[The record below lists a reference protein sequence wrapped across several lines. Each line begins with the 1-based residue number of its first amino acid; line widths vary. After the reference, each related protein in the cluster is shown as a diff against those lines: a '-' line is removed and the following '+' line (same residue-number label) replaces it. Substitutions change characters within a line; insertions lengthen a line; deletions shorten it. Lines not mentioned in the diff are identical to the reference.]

1 MLRKLLQN
9 LLKYWQKHSCIVNT
23 VSSLSAAAI
32 CIYLSFVS
40 PAIADPFETVKA
52 RLSMPTRTV
61 RYAPVSLGGSGQ
73 LTIESPAEWYPLSR
87 EMLKLVKDVNAE
99 HVTNLGDDFKVNV
112 ELRLM
117 EEEDFFHET
126 GAPRWTNAMYYR
138 GQVMIPLAAGEPID
152 YDNIYRA
159 VRHEY
164 THAVINAAS
173 GGTCPGW
180 LDEGY
185 ASYFEGRINPDLTR
199 AYLKWLSG
207 HNTLPFDILQ
217 GGFTKLENSMVPAAY
232 AQSLYAAKNII
243 DYKGHRAIGDYLR
256 ALREHHS
263 RDSAFQE
270 AFGEDE
276 LTFESRFS
284 NFIRRFLKTS
294 GVLEAE
300 HKHELKEAI
309 NQSFEADL
317 QSLHGM
323 VSFQGRL

>member
-1 MLRKLLQN
+1 
-9 LLKYWQKHSCIVNT
+9 
-23 VSSLSAAAI
+23 
-32 CIYLSFVS
+32 
-40 PAIADPFETVKA
+40 
-52 RLSMPTRTV
+52 MPTKTV
-61 RYAPVSLGGSGQ
+61 RYAPIALGGSGQ
-73 LTIESPAEWYPLSR
+73 ITVESPEEWYPLSR
-87 EMLKLVKDVNAE
+87 EMLKLIKDVNSE
-99 HVTNLGDDFKVNV
+99 HIANLGDDFSVNV

-173 GGTCPGW
+173 GGVCPGW

-185 ASYFEGRINPDLTR
+185 ASYFEGRINPDLTK
-199 AYLKWLSG
+199 AYLRWLNG
-207 HNTLPFDILQ
+207 HNALPFEILQ
-217 GGFTKLENSMVPAAY
+217 GGFTKLENTMVPAAY
-232 AQSLYAAKNII
+232 AQSLYATKNII

-263 RDSAFQE
+263 RESAFQE

-276 LTFESRFS
+276 STFEIRFT

-294 GVLEAE
+294 GVLEQE

-309 NQSFEADL
+309 SQPFEADL
-317 QSLHGM
+317 QTLHGM
-323 VSFQGRL
+323 VSF

>member
-9 LLKYWQKHSCIVNT
+9 LFRYSQRAACIVNT
-23 VSSLSAAAI
+23 GSLLLVAVLALPLSAP
-32 CIYLSFVS
+32 L
-40 PAIADPFETVKA
+40 ADRYESVKA
-52 RLSMPTRTV
+52 RLSMPTEKV
-61 RYAPVSLGGSGQ
+61 RYSPVALGSSGQ
-73 LTIESPAEWYPLSR
+73 LTIESPSEWYPLSR
-87 EMLKLVKDVNAE
+87 EMLRLIKEVNAE
-99 HVTNLGDDFKVNV
+99 HVEHLGNDFTVNV

-173 GGTCPGW
+173 AGTCPGW

-199 AYLKWLSG
+199 AYLKWLNG
-207 HNTLPFDILQ
+207 HSPLPFEILQ
-217 GGFTKLENSMVPAAY
+217 GGFTKLENIMVPAAY

-243 DYKGHRAIGDYLR
+243 DYKGHQAIGNYLR
-256 ALREHHS
+256 ALRQRHS
-263 RDSAFQE
+263 RESAFQE

-276 LTFESRFS
+276 HTFEARFA
-284 NFIRRFLKTS
+284 NFIKRFLKTS
-294 GVLEAE
+294 GALKTE
-300 HKHELKEAI
+300 HQHELKEALDKD
-309 NQSFEADL
+309 FEPDL
-317 QSLHGM
+317 QTLHGM
-323 VSFQGRL
+323 VNF